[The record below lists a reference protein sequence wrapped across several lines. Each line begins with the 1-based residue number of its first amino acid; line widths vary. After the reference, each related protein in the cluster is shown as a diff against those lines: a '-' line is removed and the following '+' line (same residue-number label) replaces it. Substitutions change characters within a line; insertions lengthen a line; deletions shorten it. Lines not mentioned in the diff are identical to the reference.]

1 MNWVEK
7 YRPETFLE
15 IKGQELAI
23 EKLKKFLEEFTLGK
37 LTKTAKRAAILHGPP
52 GTGKT
57 ALAYVVAKSRN
68 AEIFELNASDLR
80 NRAKLEE
87 ILRPAIEQ
95 QSLIKKGKIILV
107 DEVDGI
113 SAVDRGGLSELMTL
127 IQLTPYPVIITANDV
142 WGKKLAPLRKQSEI
156 IQLKGVNYNVI
167 KAVLFDILRKEGLF
181 IDNKIVTEIAVKA
194 KGDLRAAIND
204 IQSVSKTDNI
214 SEIEFDERNKETD
227 IFNALKTVFK
237 GEPNKETLGVFNS
250 VKMNMDEIILWIE
263 ENIPLEYEGEEL
275 AKAYEALSRTD
286 IFKRRIYRQQYWR
299 FLVYQNIL
307 LSYGISAAKK
317 NPKTGFTS
325 YKKPTR
331 ILKIW
336 INNKRIAKKKSIED
350 KYAKY
355 AHVGKKRALQEF
367 PVLVEIFKK
376 PEVQKELKLN
386 EEEIAYLENKN

>member
-7 YRPETFLE
+7 YRPESFLE

-37 LTKTAKRAAILHGPP
+37 LTKTTKRAAILHGPP
-52 GTGKT
+52 GIGKT
-57 ALAYVVAKSRN
+57 ALAYVIAKTRN
-68 AEIFELNASDLR
+68 EEIFELNASDLR

-167 KAVLFDILRKEGLF
+167 KTVLFDILRKEGLF

-204 IQSVSKTDNI
+204 IQSVSKTENI

-227 IFNALKTVFK
+227 IFNALRTVFK
-237 GEPNKETLGVFNS
+237 GEPEKETLGVFNS

-263 ENIPLEYEGEEL
+263 ENIPLEYSGEEL

-336 INNKRIAKKKSIED
+336 INNKRIAKKKSITE

-367 PVLVEIFKK
+367 PLLVEIFKK

-386 EEEIAYLENKN
+386 EEEIAYLEK